1 MLNLNNT
8 ASKSIALVRANSLDL
23 LEIVKETSTDSTVS
37 WHLFDNKDGLE
48 EAFKK
53 LNFEW
58 YDHRISIHH
67 TESDEEAAN
76 AAAALIQT
84 GQANI
89 LMKGIIST
97 NTILKSVLNKSLKL
111 LDQPLLSHIALFKL
125 PSYHKPLI
133 ISDAAMNINPDEQMK
148 ISIIDNALR
157 VAEKIGVTEP
167 KVALISAVEKVNPK
181 IESTVINQ
189 SIADNHHF
197 KNAVVEGPMSYDLAL
212 SKAAA
217 EVKSY
222 ESKVAGD
229 VDILIM
235 PNIDAGNVLYKALT
249 ISAGAHVAGLI
260 IGLKAPFVLT
270 SRADSKDEKLNSLK
284 LAFQL
289 LT

>member
-1 MLNLNNT
+1 MKGIISTNTILKSVLN
-8 ASKSIALVRANSLDL
+8 KSLKLLDQPLLSHIAL
-23 LEIVKETSTDSTVS
+23 
-37 WHLFDNKDGLE
+37 
-48 EAFKK
+48 FKLPSYHK
-53 LNFEW
+53 PLIISDAAMNINPDEQMK
-58 YDHRISIHH
+58 ISIIDNALRVAEKIGV
-67 TESDEEAAN
+67 TEPKVA
-76 AAAALIQT
+76 
-84 GQANI
+84 

-167 KVALISAVEKVNPK
+167 KVALISAAEKVNPK

-260 IGLKAPFVLT
+260 IGLKAPFILT

>member
-1 MLNLNNT
+1 MKGIISTNTILKSVLN
-8 ASKSIALVRANSLDL
+8 KSLKLLDQPLLSHIAL
-23 LEIVKETSTDSTVS
+23 
-37 WHLFDNKDGLE
+37 
-48 EAFKK
+48 FKLPSYHK
-53 LNFEW
+53 PLIISDAAMNINPDEQMK
-58 YDHRISIHH
+58 ISIIDNALRVAEKIGV
-67 TESDEEAAN
+67 TEPKVA
-76 AAAALIQT
+76 
-84 GQANI
+84 

-181 IESTVINQ
+181 KESTVINQ
-189 SIADNHHF
+189 SIVDNHHF

-229 VDILIM
+229 ADVLIM

-249 ISAGAHVAGLI
+249 MSAGAHVAGLI